1 MIGIFTVSR
10 FVSARSMFSGPFY
23 DQQQDPH
30 SLSDRS
36 WFNGFSQSLQR
47 AASCPHHAVVDV
59 GMSHGA
65 GGFRLATRN
74 RFWAENLGLGAG
86 RSTSVEARVDDIAR
100 KGIRAF

>member
-1 MIGIFTVSR
+1 MTDSET
-10 FVSARSMFSGPFY
+10 
-23 DQQQDPH
+23 H

-36 WFNGFSQSLQR
+36 WFNGFSHSRQT
-47 AASCPHHAVVDV
+47 ASCPHHAVVDV

-65 GGFRLATRN
+65 GGFRLATSN

>member
-1 MIGIFTVSR
+1 MIGILPSLGLFRRVPCSPDHSMTNSKTHTASR
-10 FVSARSMFSGPFY
+10 IG
-23 DQQQDPH
+23 H
-30 SLSDRS
+30 G
-36 WFNGFSQSLQR
+36 FNGFSQSLQR
-47 AASCPHHAVVDV
+47 AASCPHHAAVDV
-59 GMSHGA
+59 RMSHGA